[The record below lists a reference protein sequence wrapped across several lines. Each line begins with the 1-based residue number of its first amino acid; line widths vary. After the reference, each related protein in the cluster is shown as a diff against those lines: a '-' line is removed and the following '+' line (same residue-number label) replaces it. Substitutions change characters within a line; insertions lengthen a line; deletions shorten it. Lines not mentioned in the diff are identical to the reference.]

1 MSIKTELWESREHE
15 EIMMKGIKKKRWVLT
30 RKEKREQR
38 MGDCGV
44 SERTREGGKKWKRQD
59 RPESNERDSGG
70 ESIGEMMICGSL
82 QCASVTGMA
91 LQGSMKSLLIVRSG
105 NRSPR
110 LLALIDLFT
119 FQRLDPAQKKMMRG
133 SQGINIW

>member
-1 MSIKTELWESREHE
+1 MKEQEREE
-15 EIMMKGIKKKRWVLT
+15 
-30 RKEKREQR
+30 
-38 MGDCGV
+38 
-44 SERTREGGKKWKRQD
+44 KKWKRQD